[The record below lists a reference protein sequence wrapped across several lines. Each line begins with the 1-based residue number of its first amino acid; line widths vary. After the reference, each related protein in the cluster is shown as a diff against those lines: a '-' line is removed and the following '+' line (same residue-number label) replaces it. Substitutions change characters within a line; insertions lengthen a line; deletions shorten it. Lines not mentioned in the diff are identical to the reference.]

1 MTRAEEELKKTP
13 YETVSRRTRC
23 VRAIKNLWF
32 LIVAENSYGI
42 FDGFHTYLQL
52 AVDHDS

>member
-1 MTRAEEELKKTP
+1 LTRAEEELKKTP